1 MVTVGVANVGAF
13 AAILRSGFGQ
23 FGVGAGVL
31 VHIGHLHPRVWGTSW
46 VVVEMVVVTQ

>member
-13 AAILRSGFGQ
+13 MAIMRAGFGQ

-31 VHIGHLHPRVWGTSW
+31 VHIGHPHPRIWGALLCCYKLCCT
-46 VVVEMVVVTQ
+46 